1 MMSEVNIKVEV
12 AGTVY
17 PLKVNEED
25 EQNIREAVKLI
36 NNKIAEFERSYA
48 IRDKKELMGMVMLQL
63 VSELLKQS
71 RGAETDL
78 SNLRK
83 LFTDVE
89 GMLKNHQ
96 RDIDTLGE

>member
-17 PLKVNEED
+17 PLKVNGED
-25 EQNIREAVKLI
+25 EQNIREAVRLI

-96 RDIDTLGE
+96 RNIDTLGD